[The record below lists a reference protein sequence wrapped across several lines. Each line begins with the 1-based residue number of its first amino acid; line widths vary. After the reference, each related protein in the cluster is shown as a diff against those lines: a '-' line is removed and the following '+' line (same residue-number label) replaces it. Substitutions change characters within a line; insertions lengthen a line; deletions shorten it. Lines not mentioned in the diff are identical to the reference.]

1 MQLQFHPY
9 AIPLLISALA
19 SGVAAVAAWQ
29 KRRPQGASAL
39 AFSLG
44 VFTFW
49 AICYAL
55 VWLNVDRDAQIF
67 WLKVM
72 YLGVLLTPFSFFFL
86 VLRITERGHF
96 ITRLSMALML
106 VEPLILL
113 IIIWTND
120 SHHWFLRSSIHY
132 TTGGYTYFH
141 WTRGPAYWFNVVY
154 AYGFLLFS
162 TILLIRSLFHGGP
175 LFRSQAGAFLVGTS
189 IPWLIS
195 ILNQFH
201 FSPLRDL
208 DLTPVAF
215 AISGLVFYY
224 AIFHL
229 GMFDLLPVARSLLVE
244 HMNDGLIVADA
255 SLRILDMN
263 PAAEKLLYLNA
274 RDVIGKHG
282 LEVFPEWRDL
292 AVRLKDL
299 TREFRGEVPS
309 QRLDGV
315 YFDISITPLKNRSDS
330 SGFLILFRDISER
343 WNAEQ
348 KLRQTNQELR
358 VRLDDIQRL
367 QKKLRKQATR
377 DPLTDLYNRRY
388 LEDAL
393 EQELAR
399 AERQGYPVSIIMMD
413 ADKFKRINDRYGH
426 KAGDRALQSLAK
438 LIKRCTRRSDIPCR
452 YGGEEFVIV
461 LPNTTLEVAFE
472 RGEQIRA
479 DFLAEELFGPGT
491 AGQTSLSIGLA
502 YYPAHGLRG
511 EDVLDAADQ
520 AMYRAKSRGG
530 NCVLVHETPLKKSGQ
545 PKRKPQ
551 SSPNSHTDHK
561 PRSRPKADH

>member
-19 SGVAAVAAWQ
+19 SGAAAAVTWQ
-29 KRRPQGASAL
+29 KQRTRGASAL

-49 AICYAL
+49 SICYAL
-55 VWLNVDRDAQIF
+55 VWLNVDRDAQLF

-86 VLRITERGHF
+86 VLHITEHKHP
-96 ITRLSMALML
+96 ITRPLIALLLAEPLVML
-106 VEPLILL
+106 V
-113 IIIWTND
+113 IIWTND

-132 TTGGYTYFH
+132 TMEGYTYFH

-154 AYGFLLFS
+154 SYALLLLS
-162 TILLIRSLFHGGP
+162 TILLVRSLFHGGP

-195 ILNQFH
+195 VLNQFH
-201 FSPLRDL
+201 FGPLRDL

-229 GMFDLLPVARSLLVE
+229 GIFDLLPVARSLLVE

-309 QRLDGV
+309 QRLEGV
-315 YFDISITPLKNRSDS
+315 YFDISITPLRNRSAS

-413 ADKFKRINDRYGH
+413 ADKFKRINDLYGH
-426 KAGDRALQSLAK
+426 KAGDRALQSLAR
-438 LIKRCTRRSDIPCR
+438 LIKGSIRRSDIPCR

-461 LPNTTLEVAFE
+461 QPNTTLEVAFE
-472 RGEQIRA
+472 RAEQIRM
-479 DFLAEELFGPGT
+479 DFLTQELFGPGT
-491 AGQTSLSIGLA
+491 AGQASLSIGLA

-520 AMYRAKSRGG
+520 AMYRAKSQGG
-530 NCVLVHETPLKKSGQ
+530 NRTTIHQERIGKKVKQSK
-545 PKRKPQ
+545 PKSK
-551 SSPNSHTDHK
+551 
-561 PRSRPKADH
+561 

>member
-1 MQLQFHPY
+1 MHIQFHPY
-9 AIPLLISALA
+9 AVPLLASALF
-19 SGVAAVAAWQ
+19 SGAAAAVTWRKQ
-29 KRRPQGASAL
+29 QTHRASAL
-39 AFSLG
+39 AFSLS

-49 AICYAL
+49 SVCYAL
-55 VWLNVDRDAQIF
+55 VWLHTDIDSQLF

-86 VLRITERGHF
+86 VLYITEHKHRITRP
-96 ITRLSMALML
+96 LMALLLAEPLVML
-106 VEPLILL
+106 V
-113 IIIWTND
+113 IIWTND

-132 TTGGYTYFH
+132 MLGDYTYFH
-141 WTRGPAYWFNVVY
+141 WVRGPAYWFNVFYSY
-154 AYGFLLFS
+154 ALLLFS
-162 TILLIRSLFHGGP
+162 TMLLARSLFHSGP
-175 LFRSQAGAFLVGTS
+175 LFRSQAGTFLAGAS

-215 AISGLVFYY
+215 SISGLAFYF

-244 HMNDGLIVADA
+244 HMNDGLIVSDA

-263 PAAEKLLYLNA
+263 PAAERLLRMKA
-274 RDVIGKHG
+274 RDVIGRPG

-292 AVRLKDL
+292 TMRLKSL
-299 TREFRGEVPS
+299 TREFRGEMPS

-315 YFDISITPLKNRSDS
+315 YFDISITPLKNHSAPT
-330 SGFLILFRDISER
+330 GFLILFHDISER

-348 KLRQTNQELR
+348 KLRQTNQELQA
-358 VRLDDIQRL
+358 RLDDIQRL

-399 AERQGYPVSIIMMD
+399 AERKDYPVSVIMMD

-426 KAGDRALQSLAK
+426 KAGDRALQLLAR
-438 LIKRCTRRSDIPCR
+438 LIKGSIRRGDIPCR

-461 LPNTTLEVAFE
+461 LPDTTAAVAFE
-472 RGEQIRA
+472 RAEQIRA
-479 DFLAEELFGPGT
+479 DFLAEELFGQGT
-491 AGQTSLSIGLA
+491 AGQTSLSIGVAA
-502 YYPAHGLRG
+502 YPFNGHLG

-520 AMYRAKSRGG
+520 AMYRAKSQGG
-530 NCVLVHETPLKKSGQ
+530 NRTNIHQGHAEKKV
-545 PKRKPQ
+545 KRG
-551 SSPNSHTDHK
+551 
-561 PRSRPKADH
+561 RPKSR